1 VEKLQFVSRQ
11 ELSDLIA
18 VPVRTLEDWTY
29 RGIGPTSYKVG
40 RGVRYDLRDVY
51 AWLETHRREGEGV
64 LSG

>member
-1 VEKLQFVSRQ
+1 VEKLLSRQ
-11 ELSDLIA
+11 ELSAMLG
-18 VPVRTLEDWTY
+18 VPIRTLEDWTY

-51 AWLETHRREGEGV
+51 VWLETHRREGEAV